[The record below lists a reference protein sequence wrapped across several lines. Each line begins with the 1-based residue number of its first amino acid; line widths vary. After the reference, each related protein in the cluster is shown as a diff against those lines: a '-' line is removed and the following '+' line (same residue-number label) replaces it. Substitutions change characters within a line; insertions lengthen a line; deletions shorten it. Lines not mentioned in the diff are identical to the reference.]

1 LPDLQIDDDTI
12 RATANLPGLTIE
24 VMHRRL
30 PNADAEQIS
39 INMQAVPSFAV
50 FGRYLDGINPFA
62 VWAQLAQ
69 AAWLPWL
76 GPWVGA
82 LTHVGTEAAAS
93 PPREPGQPKQI
104 SPSDGRAAPNRA

>member
-1 LPDLQIDDDTI
+1 MADLQIDHDTT

-30 PNADAEQIS
+30 PYAEAEQIS
-39 INMQAVPSFAV
+39 INMQAVPSFAA
-50 FGRYLDGINPFA
+50 FGQYLDGINPFA

-69 AAWLPWL
+69 AVWLPWL

-82 LTHVGTEAAAS
+82 LTHVANQAAS
-93 PPREPGQPKQI
+93 PELDEQEQRPLP
-104 SPSDGRAAPNRA
+104 DGRDRG